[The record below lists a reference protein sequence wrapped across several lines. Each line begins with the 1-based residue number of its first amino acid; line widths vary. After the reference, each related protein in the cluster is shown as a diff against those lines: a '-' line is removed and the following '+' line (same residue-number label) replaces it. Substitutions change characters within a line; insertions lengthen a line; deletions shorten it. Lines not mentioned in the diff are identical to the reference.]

1 MTKRA
6 AALLLLATPLL
17 LAAQKPVVK
26 KHKLMPAEMNSGD
39 MPMKHAATPCS
50 NSLFI
55 TGLDGATATFNP
67 DDLKSM
73 PRVALKVHNA
83 HTDADEIYE
92 GVPVSEF
99 LKRVQPKP
107 GDKKVSRNLTILIF
121 GATDNYHVVLTACDV
136 DPKCHN
142 GTVLIADTMDNK
154 PLEADGAFKLIISE
168 DKKPGRWVHN
178 LNSLTMKAA
187 E

>member
-1 MTKRA
+1 MKYPA

-17 LAAQKPVVK
+17 FAAQAPAAK
-26 KHKLMPAEMNSGD
+26 KHKHMPPEMSSGD
-39 MPMKHAATPCS
+39 MPMKHAPAPRS
-50 NSLFI
+50 NSLFV
-55 TGLDGATATFNP
+55 TGVEGATATFNP

-73 PRVALKVHNA
+73 PRVALKVHNG

-107 GDKKVSRNLTILIF
+107 GGKKISRNLTVLLF
-121 GATDNYHVVLTACDV
+121 GATDNYHIVLTACDV

-142 GTVLIADTMDNK
+142 GTVLIADTMDSK

-168 DKKPGRWVHN
+168 DKKPSRWVHN
-178 LNSLTMKAA
+178 LNSITVKAI